1 MALGIKMSTPNFMV
15 YGELGRVPLSITI
28 YKRMIAFWRKT
39 PDDTLVLKLNS
50 IIKNILSYE
59 TEQLGNHSKW
69 LNHIKHILDVCGLS
83 YMFNNIANIKIEM
96 IVENILH
103 DQYLQEWKQNIEHS
117 SKGSFYKLFK
127 NTLKFEPYLLLQPNI
142 VRPLLKFRTLNH
154 KLPIE
159 TGRWENTP
167 RENRTCKHCTSP
179 AVADEQH
186 YLFNCESI
194 HQYRTQYLAKYISWS
209 KPVSIN
215 RILNLHKTSD
225 LKNVSR
231 YLNHMFSLFK

>member
-1 MALGIKMSTPNFMV
+1 MFDNTPH
-15 YGELGRVPLSITI
+15 T
-28 YKRMIAFWRKT
+28 
-39 PDDTLVLKLNS
+39 
-50 IIKNILSYE
+50 
-59 TEQLGNHSKW
+59 
-69 LNHIKHILDVCGLS
+69 
-83 YMFNNIANIKIEM
+83 KIEM
-96 IVENILH
+96 VVESILR

-127 NTLKFEPYLLLQPNI
+127 NTLKFEPYLLLQQNI
-142 VRPLLKFRTLNH
+142 VKPLIKFRTLNH

-159 TGRWENTP
+159 TGRWENIP
-167 RENRTCKHCTSP
+167 RDNRTCKHCTSP

-194 HQYRTQYLAKYISWS
+194 YHYRTQYLGKYISWS

-215 RILNLHKTSD
+215 RILNLHKASD

-231 YLNHMFSLFK
+231 YLNNIFSLFK